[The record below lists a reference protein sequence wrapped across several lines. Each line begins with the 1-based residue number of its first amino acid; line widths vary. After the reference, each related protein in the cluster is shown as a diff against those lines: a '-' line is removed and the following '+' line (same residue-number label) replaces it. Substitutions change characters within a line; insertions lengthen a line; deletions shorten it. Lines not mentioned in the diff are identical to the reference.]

1 MAAGSLI
8 KFSEIDENGTP
19 YISLNNERTL
29 TFYEKMY
36 NIIANNSGFWH
47 TEDDN
52 KTVMKMFSESR
63 AMITV
68 NKLFQSGIYLREME
82 Q

>member
-8 KFSEIDENGTP
+8 KFSELDENGTP

-52 KTVMKMFSESR
+52 KTVMKNVLR
-63 AMITV
+63 
-68 NKLFQSGIYLREME
+68 KQSYDYR
-82 Q
+82 